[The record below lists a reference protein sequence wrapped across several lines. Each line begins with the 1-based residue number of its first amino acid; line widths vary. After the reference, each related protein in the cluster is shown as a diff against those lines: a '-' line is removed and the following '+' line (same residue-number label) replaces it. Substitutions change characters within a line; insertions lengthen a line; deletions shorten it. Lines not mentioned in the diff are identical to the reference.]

1 RAFGARDRRER
12 RIEHRLVSAD
22 RVAMRK
28 KRLRL
33 DAHDRLLADD
43 DRDARAFALER
54 DLLAMRRDD
63 VLHVTR
69 RERSNELPE
78 RRRLRLARA
87 LIDVEDRAH
96 LAFGIGSE
104 RPFGIDRDDDAQAI
118 ALDAMKL
125 ALVDRPGEDGAI
137 ARKVH
142 LAVREARP
150 GPDVARARFGVLARH
165 ARDILRG

>member
-1 RAFGARDRRER
+1 MAPPGAEIAATVGVLDGLRAFGARDRRER

-78 RRRLRLARA
+78 RRRLRLACA

-96 LAFGIGSE
+96 LAFGI
-104 RPFGIDRDDDAQAI
+104 
-118 ALDAMKL
+118 
-125 ALVDRPGEDGAI
+125 
-137 ARKVH
+137 
-142 LAVREARP
+142 
-150 GPDVARARFGVLARH
+150 
-165 ARDILRG
+165 